1 MKKYVPSPEPLGP
14 YFPSLA
20 SMFPIFCCWGELGS
34 GLSPWQCRVV
44 SLLENVQAPT
54 IKPFQVKACHDMLSS
69 LPLKT
74 GIGCERH
81 FNMTRV
87 QKNWSEHGQKALLGG
102 KWVVVSKKQPKHTLT
117 QKRPRNPTL
126 RCGWITARCSYFK
139 VRPETNRGGNC
150 SLEKW
155 GQWENPK
162 VQSQPVVRGW
172 WHLRGCKSFP
182 ESYRSSLLERK
193 QRKEMQKHLE
203 AFRKH
208 PK

>member
-1 MKKYVPSPEPLGP
+1 MYKHLQLNLSKSKPAMICSV
-14 YFPSLA
+14 
-20 SMFPIFCCWGELGS
+20 
-34 GLSPWQCRVV
+34 LSPW
-44 SLLENVQAPT
+44 
-54 IKPFQVKACHDMLSS
+54 KQVLGMKDISIW
-69 LPLKT
+69 PGYK
-74 GIGCERH
+74 
-81 FNMTRV
+81 
-87 QKNWSEHGQKALLGG
+87 KNWSEHGQKALLGAN
-102 KWVVVSKKQPKHTLT
+102 WVVVSKKQPKHTLT

-139 VRPETNRGGNC
+139 VRPETIRGGNC

-172 WHLRGCKSFP
+172 WHPRGCKSFP
-182 ESYRSSLLERK
+182 ESYGSSLLERK

-208 PK
+208 LK